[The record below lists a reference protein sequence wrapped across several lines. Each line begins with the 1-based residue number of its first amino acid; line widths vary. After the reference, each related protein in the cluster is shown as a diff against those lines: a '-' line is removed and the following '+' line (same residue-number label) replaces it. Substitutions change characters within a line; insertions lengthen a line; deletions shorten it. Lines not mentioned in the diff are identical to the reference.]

1 MWNVFITF
9 FRIGLLTFGGGYAM
23 IPLMEKEVIATHGW
37 LSQAEFLNII
47 AIAEMT
53 PGPIAINSATFVGYQ
68 VGGIGGATLATLG
81 VVSPS
86 LIIMIIFSHLLVKLR
101 ISKYGIALQGVGVGV
116 AALIAAAVF
125 SLFKPAITN
134 YADVII
140 ALITLI
146 VAIKT
151 KLSPIIIILA
161 SGIVGVIV
169 FGFIL

>member
-1 MWNVFITF
+1 MLNVFFTF
-9 FRIGLLTFGGGYAM
+9 FKIGILTFGGGYAM
-23 IPLMEKEVIATHGW
+23 IPLMEKEVITAQSW
-37 LSQAEFLNII
+37 LTQAEFLNIV

-68 VGGIGGATLATLG
+68 VGGIGGAALATLG

-86 LIIMIIFSHLLVKLR
+86 LIIMVIFSRLLAKLKA
-101 ISKYGIALQGVGVGV
+101 SKYGVSLQGVGVGV

-134 YADVII
+134 YPEAII
-140 ALITLI
+140 AAVALV

-151 KLSPIIIILA
+151 KLSPIVIILA
-161 SGIVGVIV
+161 SGVVGVIL
-169 FGFIL
+169 FGYIL